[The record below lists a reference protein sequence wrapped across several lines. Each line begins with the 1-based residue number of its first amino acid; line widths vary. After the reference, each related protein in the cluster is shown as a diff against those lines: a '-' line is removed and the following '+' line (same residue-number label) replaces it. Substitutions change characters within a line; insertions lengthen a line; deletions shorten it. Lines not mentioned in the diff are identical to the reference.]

1 MTDENDQLMNEAV
14 YTIGHAAEKLGVAV
28 PTLRMYENSGL
39 IIPLRTKTN
48 RRLYSRNDIKRLE
61 VIIDLIR
68 VRHLNIESIKYLSS
82 LTPCWQI
89 INCPE
94 EVREGCPAFNESSTP
109 CWLLEDTCTHKTKDD
124 CRQCQVYQ
132 SCPASLAHPKKI
144 LKSYMK
150 DYPS

>member
-1 MTDENDQLMNEAV
+1 VTNENDQLMNEAV

-39 IIPLRTKTN
+39 IIPHRTKTN

-82 LTPCWQI
+82 LTPCWKTI
-89 INCPE
+89 DCPSD
-94 EVREGCPAFNESSTP
+94 VRSNCPAFLESTTP
-109 CWLLEDTCTHKTKDD
+109 CWLLDAACTHKSKED
-124 CRQCQVYQ
+124 CRKCAVYLA
-132 SCPASLAHPKKI
+132 CPASLDNPKKI
-144 LKSYMK
+144 LKSYLK
-150 DYPS
+150 Q